1 MIINKLLPF
10 FAASVLMLF
19 SGCIQ
24 EEPLNAECDI
34 TGVDSLWLQEN
45 KDMLIGSPIITN
57 TSVSLICK
65 EGSDKTNLAPSF
77 YLTPGAKIVM
87 RKEGIQM
94 EANGVARDFTVPQT
108 YTTISE
114 DGNWSKDYTVSFVP
128 ISTISLCSFEN
139 SEMDPSGRYHV
150 WFEEDSNGK
159 HYYWG
164 TGNAGY
170 AFTGMGKNGP
180 ESFPTFV
187 DSEGY
192 KGKGVTMITRNTG
205 SFGAMAGMPIAA
217 GNIFIGEFKSEM
229 AMREPRNATRFGLQ
243 LVSGKPVSLSG
254 YYKYTAGEVFTDKD
268 KKVDETRK
276 DTCDIYAVLYEVDSE
291 KFISLQGDNI
301 LNSERIVSMARID
314 NPGEPKEW
322 TYFEE
327 PFRPMNGKQFDYQ
340 RLLNYGYA
348 IAIVATSSRQ
358 GAYFEGAVGSIL
370 HLDEIQI
377 NWENADHAIRY

>member
-34 TGVDSLWLQEN
+34 LGVDSVWIQQN
-45 KDMLIGSPIITN
+45 KDFLIGTPIITN
-57 TSVSLICK
+57 TTVSFMCK
-65 EGSDKTNLAPSF
+65 EGIDRDGLAPSF
-77 YLTPGAKIVM
+77 YLTPGASLFMQNGEFKV
-87 RKEGIQM
+87 
-94 EANGVARDFTVPQT
+94 EANGVPRDFTTPQT
-108 YTTISE
+108 YTTLSE
-114 DGNWSKDYTVSFVP
+114 DGKWHKDYIVSFVP
-128 ISTISLCSFEN
+128 VSTINLCSFEN
-139 SEMDPSGRYHV
+139 SELDKSGRYHV
-150 WFEEDSNGK
+150 WFEKDENGK

-164 TGNAGY
+164 SGNAGF
-170 AFTGMGKNGP
+170 AFTGIGKTP
-180 ESFPTFV
+180 DKFPTFV
-187 DSEGY
+187 SSEGY
-192 KGKGVTMITRNTG
+192 KGKGVTLITRSTG
-205 SFGAMAGMPIAA
+205 SFGNLAGMPIAA

-229 AMREPRNATRFGLQ
+229 AMSEPRNATHFGLQ

-254 YYKYTAGEVFTDKD
+254 YYKYTAGKVFTDKN

-301 LNSERIVSMARID
+301 LNSDRIVSMARID
-314 NPGEPKEW
+314 NPGEPQDW

-327 PFRPMNGKQFDYQ
+327 PFRPMNGKKFDYQ

-358 GAYFEGAVGSIL
+358 GAYFEGAVDSEL
-370 HLDEIQI
+370 HIDEIQI
-377 NWENADHAIRY
+377 NWENANHEIRI